1 MLARSH
7 SLAHLGAAP
16 HKITIETDIFA
27 GLPGISLV
35 GLPTKSVE
43 ESRERLRSAIRNS
56 GLEFPMRKI
65 VLNLAPA
72 DLAKHGT
79 GFELAMA
86 IGILAASKQIPS
98 PEKDMFFAA
107 ELSLNG
113 DLRPATDTT
122 ASMIAAH
129 KVGCKTLVIA
139 ADAPPL
145 TEHIK
150 PAIKIVRVQNL
161 NQLYRWLSGQTSEPE
176 NHIKTNNVA
185 NNTSYIDF
193 SSIRGLHIPKRA
205 LEIAAAG
212 NHNVLF
218 VGPPGSGKTLLAHA
232 FASILPPLDADELS
246 EVVYLHGIC
255 GQPTPNITAR
265 PLRSPH
271 HTASDVA
278 LVGGG
283 QVPKPGEVTL
293 AHNGV
298 LFLDELAEF
307 KRSVIEALRQPIED
321 GLVHISRAQTSLTY
335 PAKFILLAAMNP
347 CPCGYFGS
355 SQQACTCSPANIQ
368 RYQGKISGPLL
379 DRFDMRCFISE
390 PSLASPLDKVHD
402 GPSSAAILEKVKQ
415 ARLMQNGRY
424 KHYAYRSNSAIP
436 NQDLIKMCQTSTEAT
451 QLLSTAI
458 KQHRLSQR
466 GATRSL
472 KVSRTIADLANSDN
486 IELEHLSE
494 ALQFRHHLTNNSQ
507 NLTSPATITG

>member
-1 MLARSH
+1 MLACSH
-7 SLAHLGAAP
+7 TLTHLGAAP
-16 HKITIETDIFA
+16 HKITVETDIFA

-86 IGILAASKQIPS
+86 IGILAASKQIP
-98 PEKDMFFAA
+98 PPPTDTFFAA

-113 DLRPATDTT
+113 DLRPTPDTT
-122 ASMIAAH
+122 ASIIAAH

-139 ADAPPL
+139 ADAPLL
-145 TEHIK
+145 TKHIK
-150 PAIKIVRVQNL
+150 PHIKVIRIQNL
-161 NQLYRWLSGQTSEPE
+161 SQLYRWLSGQTEEPRCTK
-176 NHIKTNNVA
+176 KTINDDK
-185 NNTSYIDF
+185 NTSKIDF
-193 SSIRGLHIPKRA
+193 SSIRGLQIPKRA

-212 NHNVLF
+212 DHNVLF

-232 FASILPPLDADELS
+232 FASILPPMQTEELS

-255 GQPTPNITAR
+255 GQPAPNLLTR

-283 QVPKPGEVTL
+283 QMPKPGEVTL

-307 KRSVIEALRQPIED
+307 KRSVLEALRQPIED
-321 GLVHISRAQTSLTY
+321 GTVHISRAQTSLTY
-335 PAKFILLAAMNP
+335 PAQFILLAAMNP
-347 CPCGYFGS
+347 CPCGYYGS
-355 SQQACTCSPANIQ
+355 SHQTCICSPASIE

-390 PSLASPLDKVHD
+390 PSLASPLDKIHD
-402 GPSSAAILEKVKQ
+402 GPASAIVLEKVKNTRSIQ
-415 ARLMQNGRY
+415 AHRFKNKTYQTNG
-424 KHYAYRSNSAIP
+424 SIP
-436 NQDLIKMCQTSTEAT
+436 NQDLLSMCKTSDAAKD
-451 QLLSTAI
+451 LLSTAI
-458 KQHRLSQR
+458 QQQHLSQR
-466 GATRSL
+466 SATRSL
-472 KVSRTIADLANSDN
+472 KVSRTIADLAQSEY

-494 ALQFRHHLTNNSQ
+494 ALQFRNNF
-507 NLTSPATITG
+507 TSAQPDSFLSKTAIC